1 MLTRSEPMFKTRYL
15 NILALSA
22 LTLILSAC
30 TSAPEPRP
38 GQTTSIDVPQEE
50 RPDTKVAVQEEHV
63 DLSQKSQS
71 FHSGMN
77 DGCATAKGKYTKDA
91 EHFKQEA
98 DYGEGW
104 FYGRRKCQA
113 H

>member
-1 MLTRSEPMFKTRYL
+1 MVKINYL
-15 NILALSA
+15 NIVAVSA
-22 LTLILSAC
+22 LTFMLSAC
-30 TSAPEPRP
+30 TPALQPTPAEVIKPEVVTEPRP
-38 GQTTSIDVPQEE
+38 V
-50 RPDTKVAVQEEHV
+50 VQHEKNV

-71 FHSGMN
+71 FHNGMH

-91 EHFKQEA
+91 EHFRQEA

>member
-1 MLTRSEPMFKTRYL
+1 MYLMFKTSYF
-15 NILALSA
+15 NIFAVST

-38 GQTTSIDVPQEE
+38 GQTASIPVPQAERSDTQAALQEE
-50 RPDTKVAVQEEHV
+50 RV

-104 FYGRRKCQA
+104 FYGRRKCQV